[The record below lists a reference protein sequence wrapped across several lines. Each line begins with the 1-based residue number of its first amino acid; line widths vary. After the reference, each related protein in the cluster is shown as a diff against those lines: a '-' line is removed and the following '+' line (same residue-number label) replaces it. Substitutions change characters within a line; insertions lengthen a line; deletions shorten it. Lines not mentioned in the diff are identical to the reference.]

1 MMAMLD
7 YPYSTHF
14 MGSMPAFP
22 VKVLDMSLSS
32 ALILCR
38 PTGIVYNST
47 GQLPCY
53 DLCGLYVECADPT
66 GCGLGFDS
74 YAWDYQAC
82 TEIEMC
88 YESNNV
94 TGMFPP
100 MTFSKQQR
108 EQFCSKR
115 WGVVAEDPTS
125 MLQPFELPF
134 LDLTTASNIFSIGD
148 LVPWA
153 NGGIRKSLSPS
164 LIAINIPEGAHH
176 LDLRCEFSNPADPES
191 VIMAW
196 KEESEISAQWVKAA
210 RKKSL

>member
-115 WGVVAEDPTS
+115 WGVTS
-125 MLQPFELPF
+125 MLQPFELSF

-153 NGGIRKSLSPS
+153 NGGVR
-164 LIAINIPEGAHH
+164 
-176 LDLRCEFSNPADPES
+176 RCEFSNPADPES

>member
-38 PTGIVYNST
+38 PTGI
-47 GQLPCY
+47 
-53 DLCGLYVECADPT
+53 YVECADPT

-115 WGVVAEDPTS
+115 WGVVTEDPTS

-176 LDLRCEFSNPADPES
+176 LDLRESNPADPES
-191 VIMAW
+191 VVMAR